1 MTEGKVKKQN
11 LMYLAVRVPS
21 FELATLR
28 CSLDA
33 LELAVVFNGQFPYPC
48 HFPADM

>member
-1 MTEGKVKKQN
+1 MTKGLVKKQS
-11 LMYLAVRVPS
+11 LVCLAVRGPS
-21 FELATLR
+21 SELATLR

-33 LELAVVFNGQFPYPC
+33 LEFAVVASGHFPYPR